1 MPWRRSAR
9 EGVVTIEEG
18 KSLKTE
24 MTLVEGMAL
33 IKHLSPYFMTNPG
46 TMERSWKMR

>member
-1 MPWRRSAR
+1 MLGEVGK

-24 MTLVEGMAL
+24 MTLVEGMAFD
-33 IKHLSPYFMTNPG
+33 KGYLSPYFMTNPG
-46 TMERSWKMR
+46 TMEASWKMR